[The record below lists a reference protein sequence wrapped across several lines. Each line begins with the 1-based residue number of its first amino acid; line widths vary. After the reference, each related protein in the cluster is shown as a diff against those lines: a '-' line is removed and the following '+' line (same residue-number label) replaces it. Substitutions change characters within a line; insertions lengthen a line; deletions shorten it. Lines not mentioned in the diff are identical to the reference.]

1 MAGEPQ
7 DEIVAE
13 AAMPVAA
20 AAAPAGLDQAALM
33 AMGAAVRSAQMAG
46 ALQGVLDISVQY
58 AGERVAFGRPI
69 GKFQAVQH
77 NLAELAGETA
87 AALAA
92 AGSLADALASAESF
106 DEAVFLEVASAK
118 IRVGEAAG
126 AGAAISHQVHGAI
139 GFTAEHILHRYTQR
153 LWSWRDDFEDE
164 AHWAVRLGEAVA
176 GYRSTW

>member
-1 MAGEPQ
+1 
-7 DEIVAE
+7 
-13 AAMPVAA
+13 VAA
-20 AAAPAGLDQAALM
+20 LAAPAGFDQGTLM

-126 AGAAISHQVHGAI
+126 AGAAIGHQVHGAI

-176 GYRSTW
+176 AKGADALWPTLTMA